1 MFSSKRLGYGWW
13 QGGKRSFAFFCCPS
27 GFFSVFGFFFFF
39 AFTDMATVR
48 ARKAAAV
55 VGLTSD
61 NSNAGGVG
69 SEGA

>member
-1 MFSSKRLGYGWW
+1 MAGGR
-13 QGGKRSFAFFCCPS
+13 GGKGLLLSFAAPL
-27 GFFSVFGFFFFF
+27 GFFLCLFFFFF